1 MNYINT
7 VFNFLNEYSV
17 IILPVLFATV
27 LLYGVANWL
36 TDPYRK
42 QNKKLI
48 ACYKGVCSFPD
59 KVAKYADKLP
69 DDYRRQWRV
78 VINCEVKPSLAFE
91 FVPKRRNLRLLWFLV
106 VSAVVSTAYIAV
118 FFMTERYYSY
128 LVFQGVYWLAF
139 TLVTIINHAV
149 NSHQQK
155 RARKIFARLVTQ
167 LNRCVPIRSESVE
180 ETVRQLQQL
189 NNCMVDDTIIG
200 KASELLRKK
209 GLETNRTVDE
219 QRMINNALNSLLQ
232 SYSRQTMRL

>member
-7 VFNFLNEYSV
+7 VLNFLNDYSV

-27 LLYGVANWL
+27 LLYGIVNWIAN
-36 TDPYRK
+36 PYRK
-42 QNKKLI
+42 QNKKLV
-48 ACYKGVCSFPD
+48 ACYKGVCAFPD

-91 FVPKRRNLRLLWFLV
+91 FVPKRKNLRLLWLFVLSTV
-106 VSAVVSTAYIAV
+106 ISTAYIAV
-118 FFMTERYYSY
+118 FFMVKHNFSY

-139 TLVTIINHAV
+139 TLIAIISHV
-149 NSHQQK
+149 VSSHQEK
-155 RARKIFARLVTQ
+155 RARITFARLVTQ
-167 LNRCVPIRSESVE
+167 LNRCVPVRSDTVE

-200 KASELLRKK
+200 RASDLLRKK

-219 QRMINNALNSLLQ
+219 QRRINSALNSLLQ
-232 SYSRQTMRL
+232 SYSRQTLRL